1 MRARVAEQ
9 AVAAGAA
16 LVNDVSGGLADP
28 DMIPAVAAADVPF
41 VVMHWRGFSESMNSR
56 AVYEDVV
63 AEVLDELRRRMDAV
77 VAGGVAP
84 ERVVI
89 DPGLG
94 FAKDAAHDLKL
105 VAHLAELHTLGR
117 PLLVAA
123 SRKRFLG
130 HVLAGPGSPP
140 PPARERDAATAAVSA
155 LAAGRRLGGPGP
167 RGTGHRRRGPRRPR
181 GRGSRVNEE
190 HAQAAADIAEVEA
203 ANTAFYEALERG
215 DYEELSGSWLPGE
228 DLTVSC
234 VHPGWPVL
242 TGRGEV
248 LRSYALIMA
257 NTEYIQFFL
266 TDVNI
271 AMTGDT
277 ALVTCTENILS
288 GGPAEEGNALGP
300 LVGQLVVATN
310 VFRHPPTARSS
321 LPPRTPV
328 LTESDEDEE
337 DPPPDETLS
346 GGPPSREIPFRRNPF
361 RRRKHPPEWVRDR

>member
-1 MRARVAEQ
+1 M
-9 AVAAGAA
+9 
-16 LVNDVSGGLADP
+16 
-28 DMIPAVAAADVPF
+28 
-41 VVMHWRGFSESMNSR
+41 
-56 AVYEDVV
+56 
-63 AEVLDELRRRMDAV
+63 
-77 VAGGVAP
+77 
-84 ERVVI
+84 
-89 DPGLG
+89 
-94 FAKDAAHDLKL
+94 
-105 VAHLAELHTLGR
+105 
-117 PLLVAA
+117 
-123 SRKRFLG
+123 
-130 HVLAGPGSPP
+130 
-140 PPARERDAATAAVSA
+140 
-155 LAAGRRLGGPGP
+155 
-167 RGTGHRRRGPRRPR
+167 
-181 GRGSRVNEE
+181 NEE

-215 DYEELSGSWLPGE
+215 DHEELSDRWLPGE

-310 VFRHPPTARSS
+310 VFR
-321 LPPRTPV
+321 RTLEGWKLWSHHGSPV
-328 LTESDEDEE
+328 LTESDEDDDEE
-337 DPPPDETLS
+337 S
-346 GGPPSREIPFRRNPF
+346 PS
-361 RRRKHPPEWVRDR
+361 